1 MPANRLAQSKSP
13 YLLQH
18 AQNPVDWY
26 PWGDEALQKAQREDK
41 PILVSIGYSTCHW
54 CHVMERESFEQEDVA
69 QVMNEYFVCI
79 KIDREERPD
88 LDEIYMSSVQALGQ
102 QGGWP
107 LNVFLLPDRRP
118 FYGGT
123 YFPRT
128 TWVQLMLNITQA
140 FMRNRGEI
148 EESAQNL
155 LDHLQGDELS
165 RYGLNFI
172 EKAEEFSAA
181 ITQKGFE
188 RLADQ
193 YDRRDG
199 GVGSAP
205 KFPMPSLYEAMLVQ
219 DALHD
224 APQARTQASL
234 TLQKM
239 ADGGIYDQAGGGF
252 ARYSVDAYWLVPHFE
267 KMGYDNGQLLGLYG
281 FAYKQLNNPRF
292 AEIVH
297 QTASYLAREMTHSEG
312 GFYSALDADS
322 EGVEGKFYLWSIAEL
337 EAALGKE
344 DAALAAAF
352 WGCTAEGNWEE
363 AKSNI
368 LHRPSYLPIFA
379 EKHEL
384 GVQELQEKVHAWE
397 EKLLTT
403 REPRIRPGRDEKIIT
418 SWNAL
423 TIHGLVTAYRYL
435 GDESL
440 LEQALAATAF
450 VEKHLTKPDGKLFHS
465 ITENEVSG
473 EALLDSYAAMAR
485 AYLALYQA
493 TQDEKWLAKAQALC
507 EFAQAEFWDANEGL
521 FFFSPSSAADLIV
534 RRKERF
540 DNVIPSSNAFMAE
553 VLLTLGIL
561 RDDNA
566 QFEQGA
572 RMVKTVEPLIS
583 KELRFTSYWAKL
595 HSLLS
600 KGFVELVITG
610 EGAKDAAQNILPEV
624 TPNVLVMSSENPA
637 ESALPLLQL
646 RVSSGK
652 KLTYHVCRNKA
663 CQLPVHTESEALG
676 QL

>member
-1 MPANRLAQSKSP
+1 MHSNRLAQSKSP

-26 PWGDEALQKAQREDK
+26 PWGEEALHKAKREDK

-69 QVMNEYFVCI
+69 QVMNEHFVCI

-88 LDEIYMSSVQALGQ
+88 LDEIYMSAVQALGQ

-128 TWVQLMLNITQA
+128 TWVQLLLNITQA
-140 FMRNRGEI
+140 FMRNREEI
-148 EESAQNL
+148 EENAQSL
-155 LDHLQGDELS
+155 LEHLEGDALS

-172 EKAEEFSAA
+172 EKAEEFSLE
-181 ITQKGFE
+181 ITEKGFE

-193 YDRRDG
+193 YDRHDG

-219 DALHD
+219 DALYD
-224 APQARTQASL
+224 APQARLQAAL

-252 ARYSVDAYWLVPHFE
+252 ARYSVDGQWLVPHFE
-267 KMGYDNGQLLGLYG
+267 KMGYDNGQLLGLYSL
-281 FAYKQLNNPRF
+281 AYKQLNNPRF

-297 QTASYLAREMTHSEG
+297 QTADFLAREMTHPEG

-322 EGVEGKFYLWSIAEL
+322 EGEEGKFYLWTLPEL
-337 EAALGKE
+337 EDALGAE
-344 DAALAAAF
+344 DAVLAAAF
-352 WGCTAEGNWEE
+352 WGCTSEGNWEE

-379 EKHEL
+379 EKHDL
-384 GVQELQEKVHAWE
+384 GIHKLQEKVQVWE
-397 EKLLTT
+397 EKLLTL
-403 REPRIRPGRDEKIIT
+403 REGRIRPGRDEKIIT

-423 TIHGLVTAYRYL
+423 TIHGLALAYRYL
-435 GDESL
+435 GDEKFL
-440 LEQALAATAF
+440 TQALKATDF
-450 VEKHLTKPDGKLFHS
+450 VEKFLTKPDGKLLHS

-473 EALLDSYAAMAR
+473 DALLDSYATMAR
-485 AYLALYQA
+485 AYLALFQV
-493 TQDEKWLAKAQALC
+493 TQEEKWVEKAQKLA
-507 EFAQAEFWDANEGL
+507 EIAQAEFWDAQEGL
-521 FFFSPSSAADLIV
+521 FFFSPNTAADLIV

-561 RDDNA
+561 RDDQA

-572 RMVKTVEPLIS
+572 KMVKTVEPLIS

-595 HSLLS
+595 HSLLA

-610 EGAKDAAQNILPEV
+610 EGAKAAARAISPQLP
-624 TPNVLVMSSENPA
+624 PNVLVMSSEAPA
-637 ESALPLLQL
+637 ESTLPLLQL
-646 RVSSGK
+646 RASSGK

-663 CQLPVHTESEALG
+663 CQLPVYTESEALG
-676 QL
+676 QI